1 MNLAIDP
8 CEDFHEYACGGWNQ
22 KNTGPVTG
30 WLRVTLEQQIFEIL
44 TNDKSGMA
52 AGEKAMAFYESC
64 QTIDLENFN
73 SELQEYVK
81 KFGELRLIGQKLEPG
96 LSQPSITDT
105 LLFTTFPRIRK
116 DDELSAANC
125 LPCIQPSS
133 SPSVRLSMPHDR
145 AMFFDTRYAPRGP
158 LDEGKVRSGLEEAF
172 TEIEAL
178 GFNVNNE
185 TRQEQLE
192 ELFEFYKK
200 LFVPMTCRSATAH
213 NKHALDRQ
221 KIDDFY
227 EMIPMPQEWNAVTFL
242 QFEDRASWAA
252 SEFHLFGDLV
262 TDPLR
267 INAVNLADR
276 AIVIPIGIITT
287 PFYDPTW
294 PLEFNYGGIGQIIGH
309 EFTHTF
315 DDRCVTYGNPR
326 FNISIQGNGKLQHK
340 ETIADSNGIRVAW
353 RPECG
358 RTPAIYPNQNRKELS
373 WLHDEHPIGS
383 VRVNEKLKNFNAFAT
398 TFKCTLNST
407 MNPEKKCRVWRYY
420 H

>member
-1 MNLAIDP
+1 MRRV
-8 CEDFHEYACGGWNQ
+8 FH
-22 KNTGPVTG
+22 
-30 WLRVTLEQQIFEIL
+30 QIFDENTWL
-44 TNDKSGMA
+44 ASETKAKLKQRLNDV
-52 AGEKAMAFYESC
+52 EE
-64 QTIDLENFN
+64 
-73 SELQEYVK
+73 
-81 KFGELRLIGQKLEPG
+81 
-96 LSQPSITDT
+96 
-105 LLFTTFPRIRK
+105 
-116 DDELSAANC
+116 
-125 LPCIQPSS
+125 
-133 SPSVRLSMPHDR
+133 
-145 AMFFDTRYAPRGP
+145 RYG
-158 LDEGKVRSGLEEAF
+158 
-172 TEIEAL
+172 
-178 GFNVNNE
+178 
-185 TRQEQLE
+185 
-192 ELFEFYKK
+192 Y
-200 LFVPMTCRSATAH
+200 

-315 DDRCVTYGNPR
+315 DDRSALPKGNVGNDTKEYREKEKCFVDQFGGVTYGNPR
-326 FNISIQGNGKLQHK
+326 LNISIQGNGKLQHK

-353 RPECG
+353 RLYGRNPPKLPGLQEFTNDQLFFLAQAQPACG

-398 TFKCTLNST
+398 TFKCKLNST
-407 MNPEKKCRVWRYY
+407 VNPEKKCRVWRYY

>member
-1 MNLAIDP
+1 MRRV
-8 CEDFHEYACGGWNQ
+8 FH
-22 KNTGPVTG
+22 
-30 WLRVTLEQQIFEIL
+30 QIFDENTWL
-44 TNDKSGMA
+44 APETKAKLKQRLNDV
-52 AGEKAMAFYESC
+52 
-64 QTIDLENFN
+64 
-73 SELQEYVK
+73 QE
-81 KFGELRLIGQKLEPG
+81 
-96 LSQPSITDT
+96 
-105 LLFTTFPRIRK
+105 
-116 DDELSAANC
+116 
-125 LPCIQPSS
+125 
-133 SPSVRLSMPHDR
+133 
-145 AMFFDTRYAPRGP
+145 RYG
-158 LDEGKVRSGLEEAF
+158 
-172 TEIEAL
+172 
-178 GFNVNNE
+178 
-185 TRQEQLE
+185 
-192 ELFEFYKK
+192 Y
-200 LFVPMTCRSATAH
+200 

-221 KIDDFY
+221 KIDEFY
-227 EMIPMPQEWNAVTFL
+227 EM
-242 QFEDRASWAA
+242 
-252 SEFHLFGDLV
+252 HLFGDLV
-262 TDPLR
+262 TDPMR

-315 DDRCVTYGNPR
+315 DDRSALPKGNVGNDTKEYREKEKCFVDQFGGVTYGNPR

-358 RTPAIYPNQNRKELS
+358 RTPTIYPNQNRKELS

-398 TFKCTLNST
+398 AFKCKLNST